1 MGKIDLQGMDIEEIT
16 NLLKQLQE
24 PEYRARQLF
33 QWIHQKAA
41 ISFAEM
47 TNIPKSLQAKLASLR
62 VFEPPKIAK
71 IRQSQLDDTV
81 KYLLTLSDGNTVETV
96 RMSYLGKDIKD
107 RHTVCISCQ
116 VGCAMGCVFCATGLS
131 GWRRNLTTGE
141 ILAQVL
147 MAQRELQKASSEE
160 KITNVVFMGMGEPLL
175 NYENVLKAIHLLNN
189 PLGLNIGMRKIT
201 VSTCGLVPQIYKL
214 AEEKLPIVLAISL
227 HAPIDMLRNKL
238 LPINKKYPIKMLMEA
253 CRHYIQ
259 STGRRITFEYALIAD
274 VNDSIHHAEKLA
286 NILSGLNANVNL
298 IPLNNVEGTGLRRS
312 SKSKAQAFLNNL
324 KRAGIEATFREEK
337 GSDIEAA
344 CGQLRRRGV
353 EEDVFS

>member
-107 RHTVCISCQ
+107 RHTVCVSSQ

-131 GWRRNLTTGE
+131 G
-141 ILAQVL
+141 
-147 MAQRELQKASSEE
+147 
-160 KITNVVFMGMGEPLL
+160 
-175 NYENVLKAIHLLNN
+175 
-189 PLGLNIGMRKIT
+189 
-201 VSTCGLVPQIYKL
+201 
-214 AEEKLPIVLAISL
+214 
-227 HAPIDMLRNKL
+227 
-238 LPINKKYPIKMLMEA
+238 
-253 CRHYIQ
+253 
-259 STGRRITFEYALIAD
+259 
-274 VNDSIHHAEKLA
+274 
-286 NILSGLNANVNL
+286 
-298 IPLNNVEGTGLRRS
+298 
-312 SKSKAQAFLNNL
+312 
-324 KRAGIEATFREEK
+324 
-337 GSDIEAA
+337 
-344 CGQLRRRGV
+344 
-353 EEDVFS
+353 